1 MKFKICKKIL
11 QIISIA
17 IVSCVLLIFTVGAE
31 LPYQRGEHPEEV
43 ESDALNLDCKSAI
56 LIEANT
62 NTVLYEKNADEP
74 LPPASVT
81 KVMTLLLVMEAI
93 ERGDLKL
100 DTIITAS
107 EHACS
112 MGGSQIWLK
121 EGEQMTVNEMLK
133 ATAIGSAND
142 ACTALGEHVAGGET
156 EFVAMMNQR
165 AKELGMNNT
174 NFENPSGLDDT
185 TENHYSTARDV
196 AIMSCELMKHEK
208 IKEYTTVWMD
218 TLRNGET
225 ELVNTNRLV
234 RFYEGTTGVK
244 TGTTSK
250 AGYCVSASAKRDGME
265 LVAVVLGSDNS
276 TERFEDA
283 KKLLNWGFANYTV
296 YQPTVDASL
305 ITNVNV
311 LFGKE
316 NIISPVTKEIKPILI
331 KKGTED
337 KIAQRVDICLDVE
350 APVEKGQKLGTVYF
364 ETDGETITSC
374 PIISENYVER
384 RNWFFVFCALWS
396 SFAKK

>member
-1 MKFKICKKIL
+1 MKKI
-11 QIISIA
+11 IS
-17 IVSCVLLIFTVGAE
+17 VLLCFLMIMPLSITAFAQNNTLTDSLTAKSVVLME
-31 LPYQRGEHPEEV
+31 MSSGE
-43 ESDALNLDCKSAI
+43 I
-56 LIEANT
+56 LLSKNPD
-62 NTVLYEKNADEP
+62 EK
-74 LPPASVT
+74 LPPASIT
-81 KVMTLLLVMEAI
+81 KIMTMLLVMEALDGGKI
-93 ERGDLKL
+93 KL
-100 DTIITAS
+100 DDIVTTSKNAS
-107 EHACS
+107 S
-112 MGGSQIWLK
+112 KGGSQIWLK
-121 EGEQMTVNEMLK
+121 EGEQMTVHDMLK

-142 ACTALGEHVAGGET
+142 ACTALGEHIAGGET
-156 EFVAMMNQR
+156 ELVTMMNQR
-165 AKELGMNNT
+165 AKELGMSNT

-218 TLRNGET
+218 SLRNGET

-296 YQPTVDASL
+296 YQPTVDTSL

-311 LFGKE
+311 LYGKE
-316 NIISPVTKEIKPILI
+316 NVISPVTKEIKPILI

-337 KIAQRVDICLDVE
+337 KITQRVDICLDVE

-364 ETDGETITSC
+364 ETDGKTITSC
-374 PIISENYVER
+374 PIINEDYVER
-384 RNWFFVFCALWS
+384 RNWLFVFCALWS

>member
-1 MKFKICKKIL
+1 MKKI
-11 QIISIA
+11 IS
-17 IVSCVLLIFTVGAE
+17 VLLCFLMIMPLSITAFAQNNTLTDSLTAKSVVLME
-31 LPYQRGEHPEEV
+31 MSSGE
-43 ESDALNLDCKSAI
+43 I
-56 LIEANT
+56 LLSKNPD
-62 NTVLYEKNADEP
+62 EK
-74 LPPASVT
+74 LPPASIT
-81 KVMTLLLVMEAI
+81 KIMTMLLVMEALDSGKI
-93 ERGDLKL
+93 KL
-100 DTIITAS
+100 DDIVTTSKNAS
-107 EHACS
+107 S
-112 MGGSQIWLK
+112 KGGSQIWLK

-142 ACTALGEHVAGGET
+142 ACTALGEHIAGGET

-316 NIISPVTKEIKPILI
+316 NIISPVTKDIKPILI

>member
-1 MKFKICKKIL
+1 MKKI
-11 QIISIA
+11 IS
-17 IVSCVLLIFTVGAE
+17 VLLCFLMIMPLSVRAFAQNNTLTDSLTAKSVVLME
-31 LPYQRGEHPEEV
+31 MSSGE
-43 ESDALNLDCKSAI
+43 I
-56 LIEANT
+56 LLSKNPD
-62 NTVLYEKNADEP
+62 EK
-74 LPPASVT
+74 LPPASIT
-81 KVMTLLLVMEAI
+81 KIMTMLLVMEALDSGKI
-93 ERGDLKL
+93 KL
-100 DTIITAS
+100 DDIVTTSKNAS
-107 EHACS
+107 S
-112 MGGSQIWLK
+112 KGGSQIWLK
-121 EGEQMTVNEMLK
+121 EGEQMTVNDMLK

-142 ACTALGEHVAGGET
+142 ACTALGEHIAGGET
-156 EFVAMMNQR
+156 EFVAMMNSR

-208 IKEYTTVWMD
+208 IKEYTTTWMD
-218 TLRNGET
+218 SLRNGET

-296 YQPTVDASL
+296 YQPTVDSSL

-311 LFGKE
+311 LYGKE
-316 NIISPVTKEIKPILI
+316 NVISPVTKDIKPILI

-337 KIAQRVDICLDVE
+337 KIGQRVDICLDVE

-364 ETDGETITSC
+364 ETDGETLASC

-384 RNWFFVFCALWS
+384 RNWLFVFCALWS

>member
-1 MKFKICKKIL
+1 MKKI
-11 QIISIA
+11 IS
-17 IVSCVLLIFTVGAE
+17 VLLCFLMIMPLSVRAFAQNNTLTDSLTAKSVVLME
-31 LPYQRGEHPEEV
+31 MSSGE
-43 ESDALNLDCKSAI
+43 I
-56 LIEANT
+56 LLSKNPD
-62 NTVLYEKNADEP
+62 EK
-74 LPPASVT
+74 LPPASIT
-81 KVMTLLLVMEAI
+81 KIMTMLLVMEALDSGKI
-93 ERGDLKL
+93 KL
-100 DTIITAS
+100 DDIVTTSKNAS
-107 EHACS
+107 S
-112 MGGSQIWLK
+112 KGGSQIWLK
-121 EGEQMTVNEMLK
+121 EGEQMTVNDMLK

-142 ACTALGEHVAGGET
+142 ACTALGEHIAGGEA

-185 TENHYSTARDV
+185 AENHYSTARDV

-218 TLRNGET
+218 SLRNGET

-250 AGYCVSASAKRDGME
+250 AGYCVSTSAERDGME

-296 YQPTVDASL
+296 YQPIVDASL

-311 LFGKE
+311 LYGKE
-316 NIISPVTKEIKPILI
+316 NVISPITKEIKPILI

-337 KIAQRVDICLDVE
+337 KITQRVDICLDVE

-364 ETDGETITSC
+364 ETDGEAITSC
-374 PIISENYVER
+374 PIISENYVEQ

>member
-1 MKFKICKKIL
+1 MKKI
-11 QIISIA
+11 IS
-17 IVSCVLLIFTVGAE
+17 VLLCFLMIMPLSVTAFAQNNTLTDSLTAKSVVLME
-31 LPYQRGEHPEEV
+31 MSSGE
-43 ESDALNLDCKSAI
+43 I
-56 LIEANT
+56 LLSKNPD
-62 NTVLYEKNADEP
+62 EK
-74 LPPASVT
+74 LPPASIT
-81 KVMTLLLVMEAI
+81 KIMTMLLVMEALDSGKI
-93 ERGDLKL
+93 KL
-100 DTIITAS
+100 DDIVTTSKNAS
-107 EHACS
+107 S
-112 MGGSQIWLK
+112 KGGSQIWLK
-121 EGEQMTVNEMLK
+121 EGEQMTVNDMLK

-142 ACTALGEHVAGGET
+142 ACTALGEHIAGGET
-156 EFVAMMNQR
+156 EFVAMMNKR

-218 TLRNGET
+218 SLRNGET

-296 YQPTVDASL
+296 YQPTVDTSL

-311 LFGKE
+311 LFGEE

-331 KKGTED
+331 KKGAED
-337 KIAQRVDICLDVE
+337 KITQRVDICLDVE

-364 ETDGETITSC
+364 ETDGEIITSC